1 MSYDIRQ
8 KLFRGKWYAVW
19 HDGKETK
26 RRSLRTTDSDEA
38 ARRLED
44 FKRDFTAPIGS
55 LVGDIVEAYIAARE
69 TKIADPDRL
78 KYAWKQSK
86 DYFAYLR
93 PDQITE
99 QICSEYAQARYL
111 AGRKEA
117 TVLKEINVIRQ
128 ALNWHGSTGARFEA
142 PSAPP
147 PRDRYLT
154 KEEYK
159 KLVEGCASPHMK
171 LFCVLALTTAAR
183 KTAILQLTWD
193 RVDFDRRLIK
203 LGIAGDKNRKGRAIV
218 PMTETAFHA
227 LQEAYEARQTP
238 YVVEYGGECV
248 LDIKKGFA
256 GAVKRAGLSDVV
268 PHDLRHSAAVW
279 MAEAGVSM
287 DEIAQYLGHS
297 SPAVTFKVYAR
308 FSPDYLRKAA
318 SALEL

>member
-1 MSYDIRQ
+1 MPHDIRQ

-19 HDGKETK
+19 YDGKSTQ
-26 RRSLRTTDSDEA
+26 RRSLRTSDSDEA
-38 ARRLED
+38 ERRLAD
-44 FKRDFTAPIGS
+44 FKRDFAAPPGS
-55 LVGDIVEAYIAARE
+55 LVGDIVAAYIDAKDG
-69 TKIADPDRL
+69 KIADPGRL
-78 KYAWKQSK
+78 RYAWKQAEEH
-86 DYFAYLR
+86 FAHLR

-99 QICSEYAQARYL
+99 DICSEYAQARYL

-128 ALNWHGSTGARFEA
+128 ALNWRGVSGARFEA

-154 KEEYK
+154 KPEFK
-159 KLVEGCASPHMK
+159 QLLAGCASPHMH

-193 RVDFDRRLIK
+193 RVDFDRKLIK
-203 LGIAGDKNRKGRAIV
+203 LGIVGDKNRKGRAVV
-218 PMTETAFHA
+218 PMTDISLEA
-227 LQEAYEARQTP
+227 LQTAYKARQSP
-238 YVVEYGGECV
+238 YVVEYGGERV

-256 GAVKRAGLSDVV
+256 GAVHRAGLKDVV

-297 SPAVTFKVYAR
+297 STAVTFKVYAR

-318 SALEL
+318 SALDF